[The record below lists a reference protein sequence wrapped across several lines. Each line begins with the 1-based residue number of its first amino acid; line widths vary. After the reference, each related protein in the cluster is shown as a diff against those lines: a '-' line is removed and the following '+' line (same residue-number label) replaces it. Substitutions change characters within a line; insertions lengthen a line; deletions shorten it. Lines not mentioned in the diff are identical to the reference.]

1 LRHHAARQKEF
12 AMQLSREDL
21 IRAYRTMRTIRAFED
36 RVNQEMATGDVPG
49 AVHLYAGQEASAS
62 GVCFRLN
69 DGDRIASTHRG
80 HGHCIAKGVD
90 VPGMMAEIFG
100 KATGTCKGKGGSMHI
115 ADLDKGMMG
124 ANGIVGGGPPL
135 ICGAA
140 LTARHRKTGGVA
152 IAFMGDG
159 AFNQGTT
166 AESMNLAV
174 VWKLPAIFVVEDNGF
189 GEATS
194 SAVAV
199 AGDIC
204 ERARAY
210 GMPAE
215 KVDGLDFF
223 AVEEAA
229 ARAIARARR
238 GEGPSFLQ
246 IAVPRYYGHFSGDTD
261 TYRTPEEKEAMRLKQ
276 DCLKVFRHKV
286 TEAGLLDAAALD
298 AVDREVD
305 ALIDEAVKAARA
317 APEPDPREVATDVY
331 VRYA

>member
-1 LRHHAARQKEF
+1 
-12 AMQLSREDL
+12 MQLSRDDL
-21 IRAYRTMRTIRAFED
+21 IRAYRTMRTIRAFEE

-49 AVHLYAGQEASAS
+49 AVHLYAGQEASAT
-62 GVCFRLN
+62 GVCFRLH

-80 HGHCIAKGVD
+80 HGHCIAKSVD
-90 VPGMMAEIFG
+90 VHGMMAEIFG

-140 LTARHRKTGGVA
+140 LTAKYRKTGGVA
-152 IAFMGDG
+152 VSFLGDG

-166 AESMNLAV
+166 AESLNLAV
-174 VWKLPAIFVVEDNGF
+174 VWALPVIFVVEDNGF

-194 SAVAV
+194 SSVAV

-223 AVEEAA
+223 AVNEATE
-229 ARAIARARR
+229 RALARARR
-238 GEGPSFLQ
+238 CEGPSLLQ
-246 IAVPRYYGHFSGDTD
+246 IVVPRYFGHFSGDTD
-261 TYRTPEEKEAMRLKQ
+261 TYRTSEEKEAMRQKQ
-276 DCLKVFRHKV
+276 DCLKIFRQKV
-286 TEAGLLDAAALD
+286 TQAGLFESSELD

-305 ALIDEAVKAARA
+305 AEIEAAVKAARA
-317 APEPDPREVATDVY
+317 APQPDPAEVATDVY
-331 VRYA
+331 VSYA